1 MRISADDSGPSSGE
15 LWRQDAVALSARL
28 AAGEVTPTQL
38 LEMYLAR
45 CERLEPTLNAFALID
60 RGGAEKS
67 ARDATKRQNSGRRQ
81 GPLDGIPV
89 SIKDNLYVGGLPAE
103 WGSRMLKGFVA
114 DRDDICVERLR
125 AAGAVI
131 IGKTTT
137 PEFALSGTTEN
148 LTTGTT
154 RNPWDSRLTPGGSS
168 GGAVAAVAAGM
179 VPLSIGTDAG
189 GSTRM
194 PAAYTGLLGLRPS
207 NGRIARCY
215 GFPPM
220 ALDFQA
226 IGPITRTVR
235 DLELLFGVIGGP
247 DARDPISLHLAPP
260 RRNALSRRL
269 GWFTTVGEVTPS
281 SDILA
286 SHADAIL
293 LLQGLGYVVEQCDP
307 PFDISEIREIWGT
320 LTCVGAA
327 RAARRFGADW
337 KSLATDQIKTL
348 VERGLAVPAT
358 DYVDALDRLQAF
370 RSKTSANWGDYDALV
385 LPVSPVPAFP
395 VETEHPTVIDGKSV
409 GPGAQGVFCG
419 WVNAMGYAGLSVPGQ
434 PSPDGRPIGIQL
446 VAPFGADAVVIEIAR
461 HLEQAMPWHAR
472 WPGLATSV

>member
-1 MRISADDSGPSSGE
+1 MPRSAHDTAPPSSE
-15 LWRQDAVALSARL
+15 LWRQDAVGLSARI
-28 AAGEVTPTQL
+28 ASGAVTPKQL

-45 CERLEPTLNAFALID
+45 CDRLQPTLNAFSMLD
-60 RGGAEKS
+60 RPGATAA
-67 ARDATKRQNSGRRQ
+67 AREATERQKAGRRR

-89 SIKDNLYVGGLPAE
+89 AIKDNLYVGGLPAE
-103 WGSRMLKGFVA
+103 WGSRMLEGSVA

-137 PEFALSGTTEN
+137 PEFALSGKTEN
-148 LTTGTT
+148 LATGTT
-154 RNPWDSRLTPGGSS
+154 RNPWDPRLTPGGSN
-168 GGAVAAVAAGM
+168 GGAVASVASGM
-179 VPLSIGTDAG
+179 VPLAIGTDAG

-194 PAAYTGLLGLRPS
+194 PAGYTGLVGLRPS
-207 NGRIARCY
+207 NGRIPRCY

-247 DARDPISLHLAPP
+247 DPRDPVSLQLAPP
-260 RRNALSRRL
+260 RRQGLPRRL
-269 GWFTTVGEVTPS
+269 GWFTTVGEVTAS
-281 SDILA
+281 SDVRA
-286 SHADAIL
+286 SHARVL
-293 LLQGLGYVVEQCDP
+293 QLLQGLGYTVEQCAP
-307 PFDISEIREIWGT
+307 PFDIAEIRALWDT

-327 RAARRFGADW
+327 RAARRIGADW
-337 KSLATDQIKTL
+337 KTLATDQIRGL
-348 VERGLAVPAT
+348 VARGLAVPAA
-358 DYVDALDRLQAF
+358 DYVDAVDRLQTF

-395 VETEHPTVIDGKSV
+395 VETEPPSEIDGRPV

-419 WVNAMGYAGLSVPGQ
+419 WVNAMGFAGMSIPGH
-434 PSPDGRPIGIQL
+434 PSPDGRPIGVQL
-446 VAPFGADAVVIEIAR
+446 VAPFGADAVIIEIAR
-461 HLEQAMPWHAR
+461 HLEQAMPWQDR
-472 WPGLATSV
+472 WPALATAG